1 MGTTML
7 TKEDVILHDRA
18 CAPLPIIVNGQG
30 VVTTMLKKFKNP
42 TREVRTMALRFGSH

>member
-1 MGTTML
+1 MGRAML

-30 VVTTMLKKFKNP
+30 VVRTMLIF
-42 TREVRTMALRFGSH
+42 